1 LHMVIRT
8 ILVAVRPAT
17 AQPDLAALGG
27 GSGLEPTAQARL
39 VALNLPD
46 TGVPAVEIARC
57 AEREH
62 ADLIVLPREP
72 QDVVEGTV
80 RRVRVPCLIVP
91 PGQTAFGRVLT
102 AVDASPDSGEITEA
116 ALAIG
121 RLVGGAVTVLHV
133 EQPALV
139 AVGRGNDRPAWA
151 APAVACRVI
160 VRQGDPV
167 AEILRTVCEEGFDLL
182 VHGHHRGGPRCG
194 HETGSIAA
202 RLLRRAPCAV
212 LTVPI

>member
-1 LHMVIRT
+1 MVIRT
-8 ILVAVRPAT
+8 ILVAVRPGAP
-17 AQPDLAALGG
+17 QPDLAALGAV
-27 GSGLEPTAQARL
+27 SGPGPGAQARL
-39 VALNLPD
+39 VAFDLPD
-46 TGVPAVEIARC
+46 GGVPAVEIARS
-57 AEREH
+57 AERED

-72 QDVVEGTV
+72 HDIVDGTV
-80 RRVRVPCLIVP
+80 RRARVPCLIVP
-91 PGQTAFGRVLT
+91 PGQTAFGRVLA
-102 AVDASPDSGEITEA
+102 AVDASPDSREITEA

-121 RLVGGAVTVLHV
+121 RLVGGAVTALHV

-139 AVGRGNDRPAWA
+139 AAGRGSDRPAWA
-151 APAVACRVI
+151 APAVACRVM

-167 AEILRTVCEEGFDLL
+167 AEILRTVREDGFDLL
-182 VHGHHRGGPRCG
+182 VHGHHRGGPRWG